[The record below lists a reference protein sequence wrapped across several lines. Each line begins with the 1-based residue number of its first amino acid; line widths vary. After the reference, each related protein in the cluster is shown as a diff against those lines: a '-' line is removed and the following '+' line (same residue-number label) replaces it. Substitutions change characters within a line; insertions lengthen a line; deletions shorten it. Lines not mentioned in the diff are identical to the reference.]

1 MHKQAAKYVSCAD
14 QAIVLVFPPFPDL
27 AITLSEAKIRQTQ
40 ALIYTLFFID
50 NSRHVWNFCVLLI
63 SSL

>member
-14 QAIVLVFPPFPDL
+14 QAIVLVFPQSIPRQGL

-50 NSRHVWNFCVLLI
+50 MLI
-63 SSL
+63 RGTFGTFVCY

>member
-14 QAIVLVFPPFPDL
+14 QAIVLVFPPSLDL